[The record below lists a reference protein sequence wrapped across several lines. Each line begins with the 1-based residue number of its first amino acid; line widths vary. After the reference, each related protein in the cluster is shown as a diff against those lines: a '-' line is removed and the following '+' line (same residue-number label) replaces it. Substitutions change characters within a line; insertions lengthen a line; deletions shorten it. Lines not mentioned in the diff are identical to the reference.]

1 MLSNEKTVKWLLKHR
16 VDEFGNIN
24 LNGLDFTSANCSVWF
39 SEIKVTKSLYQD
51 MQEVGEDL
59 SQGGQKVGG
68 NLLQGYQEVKGDL
81 SQDHQIVD
89 KNLYQSCQVV
99 KGNLHQC
106 LQSVKGDL
114 ISHKIPEWEFWKY
127 WEDYADTCSSKYGI
141 NSVIRKCNL
150 KPITKEE
157 LAKMGYVLKE
167 D

>member
-16 VDEFGNIN
+16 VDEYGNVK

-51 MQEVGEDL
+51 LQEVGEDL
-59 SQGGQKVGG
+59 FQGGQKVKG
-68 NLLQGYQEVKGDL
+68 NLLQCNQYVEGKLD
-81 SQDHQIVD
+81 
-89 KNLYQSCQVV
+89 
-99 KGNLHQC
+99 QC

-114 ISHKIPEWEFWKY
+114 ISHKLIEGEH
-127 WEDYADTCSSKYGI
+127 WEDYETLDYVNPGI

-150 KPITKEE
+150 KPITREE
-157 LAKMGYVLKE
+157 LKKMGYVLKE

>member
-81 SQDHQIVD
+81 SQDHQTVG

-106 LQSVKGDL
+106 SQFVKGDL
-114 ISHKIPEWEFWKY
+114 ISHKLPEWEY
-127 WEDYADTCSSKYGI
+127 REDYFHAKYLKYDMNGA
-141 NSVIRKCNL
+141 VIRKKML
-150 KPITKEE
+150 KPITREE
-157 LAKMGYVLKE
+157 LKKMGYILKE
-167 D
+167 N